1 MKKLFVFIFCFSVA
15 LNASAQV
22 GIAKKALSLQDNSF
36 AGILWEPTGTVNYTE
51 ENNVGIYGFVISM
64 NTSDTYLDI
73 EVGHKVSIEYT
84 DDTREVLV
92 VDAAPKSYD
101 NTIINHR
108 VVDIY
113 QRRVLIYPNFENLL
127 HKEIKRIVLQRT
139 NGKVWTI
146 DTKPKRAKKLLSEIA
161 RAMGEAKESYNTKVA
176 NDNYFEE

>member
-1 MKKLFVFIFCFSVA
+1 M
-15 LNASAQV
+15 
-22 GIAKKALSLQDNSF
+22 SLEDNSF

-51 ENNVGIYGFVISM
+51 ENNVGIYGFVISL
-64 NTSDTYLDI
+64 NTNDAYLDI

-84 DDTREVLV
+84 DETREVLV

-101 NTIINHR
+101 NTIANHR

-113 QRRVLIYPNFENLL
+113 QRRVLIYPNFDNLI

-146 DTKPKRAKKLLSEIA
+146 NTKPKRAKKLLSELA
-161 RAMGEAKESYNTKVA
+161 KAMDEAKESYKTKVA
-176 NDNYFEE
+176 NDNYFDE